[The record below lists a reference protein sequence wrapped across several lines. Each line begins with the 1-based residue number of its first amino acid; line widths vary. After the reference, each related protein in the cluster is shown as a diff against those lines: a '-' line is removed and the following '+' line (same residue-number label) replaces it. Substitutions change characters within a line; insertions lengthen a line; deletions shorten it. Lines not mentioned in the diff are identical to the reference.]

1 MPKLFPAAGKAE
13 KARFCEREW
22 VCLHHCGKEG
32 WSPRE
37 IGLHQFPLITQSLC
51 YVALVAK
58 SVEGSHMVK
67 GKKNTLVLLVRKYS
81 SSISLQ
87 YCWDVSHCQHQP
99 QSTVT
104 ARASPLQ
111 VPPSASMVSRGPCLH
126 VSGEIP
132 PQEDVLTGTASHLQQ
147 GLRAPSQLDT
157 LCLHQQPL
165 GQWNRWVSGFPFK

>member
-1 MPKLFPAAGKAE
+1 MTLEFPKALPSSRESREGE
-13 KARFCEREW
+13 MLRERKR
-22 VCLHHCGKEG
+22 VCFHHCGKEG

-37 IGLHQFPLITQSLC
+37 IGLHQFLLITQSFG

-67 GKKNTLVLLVRKYS
+67 RGKKKKRNKNSLVLVVRKS

-87 YCWDVSHCQHQP
+87 YCWDVNHCQHKP

-126 VSGEIP
+126 GTGEILP
-132 PQEDVLTGTASHLQQ
+132 AKVFSQ
-147 GLRAPSQLDT
+147 G
-157 LCLHQQPL
+157 QPHIL
-165 GQWNRWVSGFPFK
+165 SKS